1 MVPALAGMGEKRRYP
16 VQRLLALVDDNR
28 GMRMAARLALL
39 SLAPMTIGAT
49 PAPTFVPL
57 GKYGE
62 GVLVP
67 ANSPIMFRQF
77 NEHDS
82 AQFSGRFVL
91 EGVFV
96 LDCDSCEQGYKD
108 NEIRLSM
115 IPDPAIAA
123 RLPHWKVHNN
133 DFAIVITNAASFM
146 RSISTPAQRKLLLSG
161 RLDEVRGRAA
171 IVVDDFE
178 AGLDCD
184 SANYSAR
191 FVAIAKPPRIA
202 KIHLKGDFGCGMI

>member
-1 MVPALAGMGEKRRYP
+1 
-16 VQRLLALVDDNR
+16 
-28 GMRMAARLALL
+28 
-39 SLAPMTIGAT
+39 
-49 PAPTFVPL
+49 
-57 GKYGE
+57 
-62 GVLVP
+62 
-67 ANSPIMFRQF
+67 
-77 NEHDS
+77 
-82 AQFSGRFVL
+82 
-91 EGVFV
+91 
-96 LDCDSCEQGYKD
+96 
-108 NEIRLSM
+108 M

>member
-1 MVPALAGMGEKRRYP
+1 
-16 VQRLLALVDDNR
+16 
-28 GMRMAARLALL
+28 MAARLAVL
-39 SLAPMTIGAT
+39 SLMPMIVAAM

-67 ANSPIMFRQF
+67 PNSPVRFQHF
-77 NEHDS
+77 NEYDS
-82 AQFSGRFVL
+82 AQFNGRFVL

-96 LDCDSCEQGYKD
+96 LDCDFCEPGYKD
-108 NEIRLSM
+108 NQIRLSM

-123 RLPHWKVHNN
+123 RLPHWKVHDN
-133 DFAIVITNAASFM
+133 DLAIVVTNAASFM
-146 RSISTPAQRKLLLSG
+146 RSVSTPAQRQLLLSG
-161 RLDEVRGRAA
+161 KLAEVRGRAA
-171 IVVDDFE
+171 ILVDHFE

-191 FVAIAKPPRIA
+191 FIAVAKQPRIT
-202 KIHLKGDFGCGMI
+202 KVQIDGDFGCGMI